1 MPARAKSAEPEKDKS
16 ERWLLTYSDM
26 ITLLLGLFVI
36 LYATSKVDQVKFEQV
51 AASLQRAFDPGVLK
65 GAQTQNVISTG
76 NLANTF
82 VGLTSYGAVIGP
94 ELVTYAQQQ
103 QLGDQI
109 SVTASK
115 DAVVITLTGAW
126 TFGSGSAELRPEGKD
141 AIDFIARSLQTL
153 PDQYNVHVEGHTDN
167 LPSGSGRYPT
177 NWDLSAA
184 RAATAAR
191 ILVDNGIDPSRL
203 SATGYADTHPISDNS
218 TPEGRAR
225 NRRVE
230 IWIGNP
236 DPIGP
241 NAAPNILGAG
251 VAPGAAAGR

>member
-1 MPARAKSAEPEKDKS
+1 MPAKGKSAEPEKDKS
-16 ERWLLTYSDM
+16 ERWLLTYADM

-51 AASLQRAFDPGVLK
+51 AASLQRAFDPQIFK
-65 GAQTQNVISTG
+65 GQQAQSVIATG

-82 VGLTSYGAVIGP
+82 VGLTGVGATIGP
-94 ELVTYAQQQ
+94 ELVTYAQRE

-115 DAVVITLTGAW
+115 DAVIITLSGAW
-126 TFGSGSAELRPEGKD
+126 TFASGSAELRPEGRD
-141 AIDFIARSLQTL
+141 ALEFIAGTL
-153 PDQYNVHVEGHTDN
+153 PSLPDASTIHVEGHTDN
-167 LPSGSGRYPT
+167 LPSGSGRFLT

-191 ILVDNGIDPSRL
+191 ILSDNGVESSRM
-203 SATGYADTHPISDNS
+203 SATGYAETRPISDNA

-230 IWIGNP
+230 IWIGNAEP
-236 DPIGP
+236 VGP
-241 NAAPNILGAG
+241 VSSNFIAPAT
-251 VAPGAAAGR
+251 R

>member
-1 MPARAKSAEPEKDKS
+1 
-16 ERWLLTYSDM
+16 M

-65 GAQTQNVISTG
+65 GASAPSIVSTG

-82 VGLTSYGAVIGP
+82 VGLTSFGATIGP
-94 ELVTYAQQQ
+94 ELVTYAQRQE
-103 QLGDQI
+103 LGDQI

-141 AIDFIARSLQTL
+141 AIEFIARSLQTL

-167 LPSGSGRYPT
+167 LPTGSGRYAT

-184 RAATAAR
+184 RAAAAAR
-191 ILVDNGIDPSRL
+191 ILADNGVDPTRL
-203 SATGYADTHPISDNS
+203 SATGYADTRAIADND

-236 DPIGP
+236 EPIGP
-241 NAAPNILGAG
+241 TAAPALLTGTG
-251 VAPGAAAGR
+251 APGR

>member
-1 MPARAKSAEPEKDKS
+1 MPAKAKSSEPEKDRS
-16 ERWLLTYSDM
+16 ERWLLTYADM

-51 AASLQRAFDPGVLK
+51 AASLQRVFDPGVLK
-65 GAQTQNVISTG
+65 GSSASSVVSTG

-82 VGLTSYGAVIGP
+82 VGLTSYGATIGP
-94 ELVTYAQQQ
+94 ELVSYAQRE

-115 DAVVITLTGAW
+115 DAVIITLTGAW
-126 TFGSGSAELRPEGKD
+126 TFGSGSADLRPEGQD
-141 AIDFIARSLQTL
+141 ALQFIAQSVLTSL
-153 PDQYNVHVEGHTDN
+153 PGNNPIHVEGHTDN
-167 LPSGSGRYPT
+167 LPTGSGRYLS

-191 ILVDNGIDPSRL
+191 ILTENGIDGSRI
-203 SATGYADTHPISDNS
+203 SATGYADTRPISTND

-236 DPIGP
+236 EPVGP
-241 NAAPNILGAG
+241 SA
-251 VAPGAAAGR
+251 VAPITAP